1 MRPRHAGHLP
11 QSLSAGEPERS
22 ERAAV
27 GERGELVLAQA
38 GAARE
43 VLGGREAG
51 DRLLALDRLARF
63 LTEGLHEA
71 QAEAQSAV
79 GVRHAWWRSARDW
92 SAHS

>member
-1 MRPRHAGHLP
+1 MVGIERAGGPRYPSYLP
-11 QSLSAGEPERS
+11 QRLPAGEPERS

-27 GERGELVLAQA
+27 GEGGELVLAQA

-63 LTEGLHEA
+63 LTEGLHET
-71 QAEAQSAV
+71 
-79 GVRHAWWRSARDW
+79 
-92 SAHS
+92 